1 MHGLDAHEHVRMYA
15 AIQAQLKHL
24 YAYVSIHQHTSA
36 HEHVRMY
43 TAVQVQVKRLY
54 AYVSICQHMSAYVSS
69 RTRPN
74 AQCCPITTEARVPHT
89 LVA

>member
-24 YAYVSIHQHTSA
+24 YAYVSIRQL
-36 HEHVRMY
+36 EHVRMY
-43 TAVQVQVKRLY
+43 AAVQVQVKHLY

-74 AQCCPITTEARVPHT
+74 AQCCPITTETYTSSVRPHK